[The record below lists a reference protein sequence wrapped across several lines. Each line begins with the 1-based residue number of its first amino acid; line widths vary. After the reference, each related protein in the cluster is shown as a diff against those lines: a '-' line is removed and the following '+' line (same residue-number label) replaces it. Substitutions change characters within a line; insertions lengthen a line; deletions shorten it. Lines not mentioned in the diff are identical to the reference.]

1 MADLSSVDVPTG
13 TPLTK
18 LFRCLCWQNC
28 ILSNFNRQKFNFS
41 SSDFGGS
48 QPVRRRQISV
58 VSDLRLKCLYTFPV
72 FKSVLKCMAH
82 YSRQELNDELSVCSQ
97 ISTWLPL
104 VCIKESAGIA
114 EAGVGRGSG
123 KKMATPPKQK
133 FYANPHPLIP
143 LPSILCVSPQSCV
156 ADK

>member
-1 MADLSSVDVPTG
+1 MSLLG
-13 TPLTK
+13 
-18 LFRCLCWQNC
+18 RLCWQNC

-41 SSDFGGS
+41 LSDSGGS

-82 YSRQELNDELSVCSQ
+82 CSRQELNDELSVCSQ
-97 ISTWLPL
+97 ISTRLPL
-104 VCIKESAGIA
+104 VCIKESAGIG
-114 EAGVGRGSG
+114 EVGVRRGE

-156 ADK
+156 PDK